1 MTKVIAAV
9 AFLALN
15 FYVYNFMARHP
26 VIPERE
32 SFTAFP
38 LEIDDWRCG
47 INEPLDE
54 KIRENLGATDTLIC
68 NYVNRADGTDIGV
81 YVGYHAT
88 QIREEGGGD
97 RENSIHPPAH
107 CLPGSGWDIVDS
119 KTIPIHFPGVTD
131 DTARAKRLVIAKGQT
146 RQLVYYWY
154 QMQGR
159 HVAED
164 WQKILYVGYE
174 RAHSGRTDGALV
186 RFTVP
191 LTRREGVEVDPEQE
205 LLAFAARITPML
217 PAYVPN

>member
-1 MTKVIAAV
+1 VL
-9 AFLALN
+9 LALN
-15 FYVYNFMARHP
+15 AYVYNFMAR
-26 VIPERE
+26 VRE
-32 SFTAFP
+32 AGARELRSFP
-38 LEIDDWRCG
+38 LQIDDWRCG
-47 INEPLDE
+47 RNEPLDP
-54 KIRENLGATDTLIC
+54 KVKVNLGATDTLIC
-68 NYVNRADGTDIGV
+68 TYVNRAHRTDIGV

-97 RENSIHPPAH
+97 FENSIHPPAH

-119 KTIPIHFPGVTD
+119 RTVPLDFPGITD
-131 DTARAKRLVIAKGQT
+131 STARAKRLVIAKGDD

-186 RFTVP
+186 RFTMP
-191 LTRREGVEVDPEQE
+191 LTRHDDATVDPEQE
-205 LLAFAARITPML
+205 LLAFAERIAPML